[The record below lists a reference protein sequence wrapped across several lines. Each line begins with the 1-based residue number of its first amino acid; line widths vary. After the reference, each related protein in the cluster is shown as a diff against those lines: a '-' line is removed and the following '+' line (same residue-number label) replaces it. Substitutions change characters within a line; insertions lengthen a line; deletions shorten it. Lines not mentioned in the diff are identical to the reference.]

1 MAGWT
6 IANDL
11 TARDFVG
18 RDDLGPVGADWLQ
31 SKCAPTY
38 KPIGPY
44 VVPAAF
50 VEDPQDLRIQLRL
63 NGELMQDETTAD
75 MIFDVASLIAFA
87 SRQAQLLPGD
97 VVLTGSPAGNG
108 QPLRPLAAP
117 RRRDGGLHHRPR
129 HAAQPRGVGMT
140 IRADHIGSLQRPEA
154 LLAEIHRVYEAGHTS
169 LLADERAKDLT
180 RLRALEDEAIRRVVT
195 RQEEVGLEVVTDGEF
210 RRLMYFNS
218 FFDAVDGLS
227 PSQGKLQFR
236 GDDGSVVEHE
246 GAATITG
253 RVAKIDSPAAREAAF
268 VGELTER
275 TVKVSFPTASFLV
288 GNAALGPGL
297 AAYDSPEEASRQP
310 RRGAAQPGRRRR
322 RRRRHLRAVRR
333 LRLHDAVGVA
343 ARAARPL
350 ARASISTRSSIAC
363 WRPTDAIVAGL
374 PAHVTTC
381 LHQCRGNYASR
392 YLTPHDHLGELGET
406 FFSLPYDRF
415 TLEWDGH
422 VERTDA
428 DYAALERVPR
438 GGATVVL
445 GVVSTRHDQVE
456 SADDI
461 LATVERAARHIPVEQ
476 LAISPQC
483 GFASALT
490 TGDDDRPD
498 GNLIDE
504 DAQWRKLELLVTT
517 ARRIWT

>member
-1 MAGWT
+1 
-6 IANDL
+6 
-11 TARDFVG
+11 
-18 RDDLGPVGADWLQ
+18 
-31 SKCAPTY
+31 
-38 KPIGPY
+38 
-44 VVPAAF
+44 
-50 VEDPQDLRIQLRL
+50 
-63 NGELMQDETTAD
+63 
-75 MIFDVASLIAFA
+75 
-87 SRQAQLLPGD
+87 
-97 VVLTGSPAGNG
+97 
-108 QPLRPLAAP
+108 
-117 RRRDGGLHHRPR
+117 
-129 HAAQPRGVGMT
+129 MT
-140 IRADHIGSLQRPEA
+140 IRAEHIGSLQRPEA
-154 LLAEIHRVYEAGHTS
+154 LLAEVHRIYEAGHTS

-180 RLRALEDEAIRRVVT
+180 QLRALEDEAIRGVVA
-195 RQEEVGLEVVTDGEF
+195 RQEDVGLEVVTDGEF

-268 VGELTER
+268 VRELTER

-297 AAYDSPEEASRQP
+297 AAYDSPEQATESLVGVLRSLVDDAVEAGATYVQFDVSGYMMLSGSPLGELARSRGIDLDALLD
-310 RRGAAQPGRRRR
+310 RMLEAD
-322 RRRRHLRAVRR
+322 RAV
-333 LRLHDAVGVA
+333 
-343 ARAARPL
+343 
-350 ARASISTRSSIAC
+350 
-363 WRPTDAIVAGL
+363 VAGL

-392 YLTPHDHLGELGET
+392 YLAPHDHLGELGET

-422 VERTDA
+422 LERTEA
-428 DYAALERVPR
+428 DYAALARVPR

-445 GVVSTRHDQVE
+445 GVVSTRHDRVE
-456 SADDI
+456 SADEI
-461 LATVERAARHIPVEQ
+461 LATVERAAKHIPVEQ

-498 GNLIDE
+498 GNPIDE
-504 DAQWRKLELLVTT
+504 DAQWRKLELLATT

>member
-1 MAGWT
+1 
-6 IANDL
+6 
-11 TARDFVG
+11 
-18 RDDLGPVGADWLQ
+18 
-31 SKCAPTY
+31 
-38 KPIGPY
+38 
-44 VVPAAF
+44 
-50 VEDPQDLRIQLRL
+50 
-63 NGELMQDETTAD
+63 
-75 MIFDVASLIAFA
+75 
-87 SRQAQLLPGD
+87 
-97 VVLTGSPAGNG
+97 
-108 QPLRPLAAP
+108 
-117 RRRDGGLHHRPR
+117 
-129 HAAQPRGVGMT
+129 MT
-140 IRADHIGSLQRPEA
+140 VRADHIGSLQRPEA
-154 LLAEIHRVYEAGHTS
+154 LLAEVHRVYETGHTS

-180 RLRALEDEAIRRVVT
+180 QLRALEDEAIRRVVA
-195 RQEEVGLEVVTDGEF
+195 RQEDVGLEVVTDGEF

-297 AAYDSPEEASRQP
+297 AAYDSPEEAAESLVEVLRSLVDDAIDAGATYVQFDVSGYMMLSGSP
-310 RRGAAQPGRRRR
+310 LGDLVRARGID
-322 RRRRHLRAVRR
+322 L
-333 LRLHDAVGVA
+333 DALLDRMLEA
-343 ARAARPL
+343 D
-350 ARASISTRSSIAC
+350 RS
-363 WRPTDAIVAGL
+363 IVAGM

-422 VERTDA
+422 VDRTDA
-428 DYAALERVPR
+428 DYAALGRVPR

-445 GVVSTRHDQVE
+445 GVVSTRHDRVE
-456 SADDI
+456 SADEI

-504 DAQWRKLELLVTT
+504 EAQWRKLELLVTT

>member
-1 MAGWT
+1 
-6 IANDL
+6 
-11 TARDFVG
+11 
-18 RDDLGPVGADWLQ
+18 
-31 SKCAPTY
+31 
-38 KPIGPY
+38 
-44 VVPAAF
+44 
-50 VEDPQDLRIQLRL
+50 
-63 NGELMQDETTAD
+63 
-75 MIFDVASLIAFA
+75 
-87 SRQAQLLPGD
+87 
-97 VVLTGSPAGNG
+97 
-108 QPLRPLAAP
+108 
-117 RRRDGGLHHRPR
+117 
-129 HAAQPRGVGMT
+129 MT
-140 IRADHIGSLQRPEA
+140 IRADHIGSLQRPKA
-154 LLAEIHRVYEAGHTS
+154 LLAEVHRVYEPGHTS

-180 RLRALEDEAIRRVVT
+180 HLRALEDKAIRRVVA
-195 RQEEVGLEVVTDGEF
+195 RQEDVGLEVVTDGEF

-227 PSQGKLQFR
+227 PSQGRLQFR

-253 RVAKIDSPAAREAAF
+253 RVAQIDSPAAREAAF
-268 VGELTER
+268 VGELTQR

-297 AAYDSPEEASRQP
+297 AAYDSPEEAAES
-310 RRGAAQPGRRRR
+310 
-322 RRRRHLRAVRR
+322 L
-333 LRLHDAVGVA
+333 VGVLRSLVDDA
-343 ARAARPL
+343 IEAGATYVQFDVSGYMMLSGSPL
-350 ARASISTRSSIAC
+350 GELVRSRGIDLDALLD
-363 WRPTDAIVAGL
+363 RMLEADRAIVAGL

-428 DYAALERVPR
+428 DYAALGRVPR

-445 GVVSTRHDQVE
+445 GVVSTRHDRVE
-456 SADDI
+456 SADEI
-461 LATVERAARHIPVEQ
+461 LATVERAAKHIPIEQ
-476 LAISPQC
+476 IAISPQC

-498 GNLIDE
+498 GNPIDE

>member
-1 MAGWT
+1 
-6 IANDL
+6 
-11 TARDFVG
+11 
-18 RDDLGPVGADWLQ
+18 
-31 SKCAPTY
+31 
-38 KPIGPY
+38 
-44 VVPAAF
+44 
-50 VEDPQDLRIQLRL
+50 
-63 NGELMQDETTAD
+63 
-75 MIFDVASLIAFA
+75 
-87 SRQAQLLPGD
+87 
-97 VVLTGSPAGNG
+97 
-108 QPLRPLAAP
+108 
-117 RRRDGGLHHRPR
+117 
-129 HAAQPRGVGMT
+129 MT
-140 IRADHIGSLQRPEA
+140 IRADHIGSLQRPKA
-154 LLAEIHRVYEAGHTS
+154 LLAEVHRVYEPGHTS

-180 RLRALEDEAIRRVVT
+180 HLRALEDKAIRRVVA
-195 RQEEVGLEVVTDGEF
+195 RQEDVGLEVVTDGEF

-227 PSQGKLQFR
+227 PSQGRLQFR

-253 RVAKIDSPAAREAAF
+253 RVAQIDSPAAREAAF
-268 VGELTER
+268 VGELTQR

-297 AAYDSPEEASRQP
+297 AAYDSPEEAAES
-310 RRGAAQPGRRRR
+310 
-322 RRRRHLRAVRR
+322 L
-333 LRLHDAVGVA
+333 VGVLRSLVDDA
-343 ARAARPL
+343 IEAGATYVQFDVSGYMMLSGSPL
-350 ARASISTRSSIAC
+350 GELVRSRGIDLDALLD
-363 WRPTDAIVAGL
+363 RMLEADRAIVAGL

-428 DYAALERVPR
+428 DYAALGRVPR

-445 GVVSTRHDQVE
+445 GVVSTRHDRVE
-456 SADDI
+456 SADEI
-461 LATVERAARHIPVEQ
+461 LATVERAAKHIPIEQ

-498 GNLIDE
+498 GNPIDE

>member
-1 MAGWT
+1 
-6 IANDL
+6 
-11 TARDFVG
+11 
-18 RDDLGPVGADWLQ
+18 
-31 SKCAPTY
+31 
-38 KPIGPY
+38 
-44 VVPAAF
+44 
-50 VEDPQDLRIQLRL
+50 
-63 NGELMQDETTAD
+63 
-75 MIFDVASLIAFA
+75 
-87 SRQAQLLPGD
+87 
-97 VVLTGSPAGNG
+97 
-108 QPLRPLAAP
+108 
-117 RRRDGGLHHRPR
+117 
-129 HAAQPRGVGMT
+129 MT
-140 IRADHIGSLQRPEA
+140 VRADHIGSLQRPEA
-154 LLAEIHRVYEAGHTS
+154 LLAEVHRVYETGHTS

-180 RLRALEDEAIRRVVT
+180 QLRALEDEAIRRVVA
-195 RQEEVGLEVVTDGEF
+195 RQEDVGLEVVTDGEC

-288 GNAALGPGL
+288 GV
-297 AAYDSPEEASRQP
+297 
-310 RRGAAQPGRRRR
+310 
-322 RRRRHLRAVRR
+322 LRSLVD
-333 LRLHDAVGVA
+333 DAVE
-343 ARAARPL
+343 
-350 ARASISTRSSIAC
+350 
-363 WRPTDAIVAGL
+363 AGATYVQFDVSGFMML
-374 PAHVTTC
+374 SGSP
-381 LHQCRGNYASR
+381 
-392 YLTPHDHLGELGET
+392 LGELGET

-422 VERTDA
+422 VDRTDA
-428 DYAALERVPR
+428 DDAALGRVPR

-445 GVVSTRHDQVE
+445 GVVSTRHDRVE
-456 SADDI
+456 SADEI

-504 DAQWRKLELLVTT
+504 EAQWRKLELLVTT